1 MNVFF
6 SHNLFLMLVCVLF
19 CISSCKPKQY
29 QPCSGDLLFQASE
42 DSDFSEAIIR
52 STGNSQNYNFSHVG
66 IVEKAGNAVYVIE
79 AVPEFGVR
87 KVTLSQFLNASAKS
101 PDGNPLLVA
110 CRLKPDIEMQ
120 KPAKNAHLLIGM
132 PYDSVFSHDNKAYY
146 CSELVYDSYLDASG
160 DNLFHQVDMS
170 FSDTAG
176 NVLPYWE
183 AYFADLNMPIPEG
196 KPGTNPTQLFQSE
209 HLEIVCRFW

>member
-1 MNVFF
+1 MPF
-6 SHNLFLMLVCVLF
+6 SRNTILIFIWVLL
-19 CISSCKPKQY
+19 CIFSCKPKQY
-29 QPCSGDLLFQASE
+29 QPCSGDLLFQVSE

-66 IVEKAGNAVYVIE
+66 IVEIVGNEVYVIE

-110 CRLKPDIEMQ
+110 CRIRQDVEMQ
-120 KPAKNAHLLIGM
+120 NPVVNAQNLIGL

-146 CSELVYDSYLDASG
+146 CSELVYDSYRDKANRPVFQSIP
-160 DNLFHQVDMS
+160 MS

-176 NVLPYWE
+176 NIVPYWE
-183 AYFADLNMPIPEG
+183 SYFAEMNMPIPEG
-196 KPGTNPTQLFQSE
+196 EPGTNPTQLFQSE
-209 HLEIVCRFW
+209 HLEIVYRFW